1 MKNILKMLKQ
11 YKKESILGPLFKL
24 FEAIFELFI
33 PILIASLID
42 IGIKQNNH
50 TYIIVISILLIV
62 FPLIGLLFSIIAQ
75 YYSAYAAINIATNL
89 RKNLFNKIQ
98 SLSYSEYDNLG
109 FSSLINVMTSD
120 VNQVQTGINLLLR
133 LLLRSPIV
141 VFGATIMALFINIK
155 AGLIFLFVTCV
166 LFLVVFLIT
175 KITVPLYKNV
185 NGIRVIRAFNKQED
199 EVKEFNVLN
208 KNHTKSQLHVGKIA
222 SLLNPFTYLIING
235 AIVLLIY
242 FGALKV
248 NVGDL
253 SQGEV
258 IALYNY
264 MSIIL
269 VELIKF
275 ANLLITLNKSIA
287 CANRIDNIMKK
298 VMLEEKDIEVKFKD
312 DKTINKSGYVVFDNV
327 SLTYQN
333 SAKESLKDISFSV
346 NKGETI
352 GIIGSTG
359 SGKTSLINLLA
370 HFYDTSEG
378 NIYINGTN
386 IANLDIFSLREMISI
401 VPQKAVL
408 FKGTIKEN
416 LLWGNKNAK
425 DEEMIDALNLAMAKE
440 FVLNKEKGLDS
451 EVSQDGKNFS
461 GGQRQR
467 LTIARALLKKAPILI
482 LDDSTSALDYKTEA
496 SFRQNLKK
504 LSYNPIVFI
513 ISQRVSTVAHADKII
528 VLDKGEMVGYG
539 NHQQLLNNCKIYQE
553 IYNSQV
559 KKEDEIYG

>member
-1 MKNILKMLKQ
+1 MK
-11 YKKESILGPLFKL
+11 
-24 FEAIFELFI
+24 
-33 PILIASLID
+33 
-42 IGIKQNNH
+42 
-50 TYIIVISILLIV
+50 II
-62 FPLIGLLFSIIAQ
+62 Q
-75 YYSAYAAINIATNL
+75 
-89 RKNLFNKIQ
+89 
-98 SLSYSEYDNLG
+98 
-109 FSSLINVMTSD
+109 
-120 VNQVQTGINLLLR
+120 
-133 LLLRSPIV
+133 
-141 VFGATIMALFINIK
+141 
-155 AGLIFLFVTCV
+155 
-166 LFLVVFLIT
+166 
-175 KITVPLYKNV
+175 
-185 NGIRVIRAFNKQED
+185 
-199 EVKEFNVLN
+199 
-208 KNHTKSQLHVGKIA
+208 IA

-258 IALYNY
+258 VALYNY

-298 VMLEEKDIEVKFKD
+298 ESSLKFKD